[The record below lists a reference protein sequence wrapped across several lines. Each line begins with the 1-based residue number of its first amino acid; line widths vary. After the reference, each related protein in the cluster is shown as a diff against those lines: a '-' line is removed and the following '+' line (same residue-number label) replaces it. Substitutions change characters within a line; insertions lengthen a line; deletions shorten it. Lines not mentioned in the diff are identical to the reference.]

1 MTRKIVTGKTGF
13 DQSFP
18 EKLSG
23 ARARIFGK
31 QVRRKVCSLI
41 AGFLLVSAPVFAS
54 ELSAAT
60 HGQYSASFEKA
71 DISEFAN
78 TVSATLN
85 KSIILDPAVR
95 GSVTVRSYD
104 KLTAE
109 QYYQLFLNV
118 LEVHGFAVIEQ
129 DNNVLKI
136 VQDKNAKMSAIQ
148 VADSQHPGE
157 GDEFVTWVLP
167 VQNVPVRELSPLLR
181 QLNDTAGNVVH
192 YDPSNILLLT
202 GRAANVKRLVEIVRR
217 VDMVGN
223 RNFSVIQLEYASA
236 SEMQRILTSLLQE
249 KGGKGG
255 ASQVTVVADDRGN
268 RLIVAGQARQL
279 QKVNRIVYQLDAE
292 QESSGNTRVFY
303 LRYAKAAD
311 LKEVMEGVGQTVQA
325 EKDNGKSTRR
335 NDQKFSINVH
345 EQTNALVVTAQPDM
359 MKSLEGV
366 IKQLDIRRAQVLVEA
381 IIVEVTDGD
390 GINLSFQ
397 LANANGS
404 SLMQFNDG
412 RTVPI
417 GQIMAGLKDAEDTP
431 GSTVIID
438 GNTTI
443 NPDQPGDYGKL
454 YDALA
459 GVSGA
464 AFSITSGDWTALL
477 QAVTTSSK
485 SNVLATPS
493 LMTLDN
499 EEASF
504 IVGDEVP
511 VITGAA
517 SGSNNDN
524 PFQTVDRKEVGVKM
538 TVTPQINEGDSVKL
552 AITQEVSGVN
562 GTTSVDV
569 TFSKREVK
577 TSVLARSGDT
587 IVIGGLLDE
596 DVQESVSKVPLLG
609 DIPFIGALF
618 RSTSSEVKK
627 RNLMVFLR
635 PTIIRDDNILTSI
648 SGKKYSYMR
657 ARQLDRRDQG
667 VELMPNARTPVLP
680 EYPSNSDLMNRARQK
695 LDEAEQKEAE
705 QKEAEQK
712 EAEQKEAEQE
722 KNVKEDDSSSEESPV
737 ASNQSEKNDAE
748 SGDNS

>member
-1 MTRKIVTGKTGF
+1 MSVRGKTGLLIL
-13 DQSFP
+13 FP
-18 EKLSG
+18 ESLSG
-23 ARARIFGK
+23 AMARK
-31 QVRRKVCSLI
+31 CVNQDVMRRLRRQICSVT
-41 AGFLLVSAPVFAS
+41 AGILLATTSFFAGQTSANFQ
-54 ELSAAT
+54 
-60 HGQYSASFEKA
+60 QYSASFEKA
-71 DISEFAN
+71 DIAEFAS

-85 KSIILDPAVR
+85 KTIILDPAVR

-104 KLTAE
+104 KLNAE

-129 DNNVLKI
+129 ENNVLKI
-136 VQDKNAKMSAIQ
+136 VQDKNAKMSAIAL
-148 VADSQHPGE
+148 ADRQKPGQ

-192 YDPSNILLLT
+192 YDPSNILLMT

-217 VDMVGN
+217 VDMAGN

-249 KGGKGG
+249 KGGKG
-255 ASQVTVVADDRGN
+255 STSRVTVVADDRSN
-268 RLIVAGQARQL
+268 RLIVAGQTRQL

-303 LRYAKAAD
+303 LRYAKAEE

-325 EKDNGKSTRR
+325 EKDSGKTVVR
-335 NDQKFSINVH
+335 NNQKFSINVH
-345 EQTNALVVTAQPDM
+345 EQTNALVVTAQPDI
-359 MKSLEGV
+359 MKSLESV

-381 IIVEVTDGD
+381 IIVEVADGD

-397 LANANGS
+397 LANANSGS
-404 SLMQFNDG
+404 MMQFNDG

-417 GQIMAGLKDAEDTP
+417 GQIMAGLKDAEDKP
-431 GSTVIID
+431 GSTVISEN
-438 GNTTI
+438 GNVTV
-443 NPDQPGDYGKL
+443 NPDQPGDYTKL

-477 QAVTTSSK
+477 QAVTSSTK

-499 EEASF
+499 EESSF

-511 VITGAA
+511 VITGSA
-517 SGSNNDN
+517 SSSNNDN
-524 PFQTVDRKEVGVKM
+524 PFQTVERKEVGVKM
-538 TVTPQINEGDSVKL
+538 TVKPQINEGDSVML
-552 AITQEVSGVN
+552 DITQEVSGVN

-577 TSVLARSGDT
+577 TSIMARSGDT

-609 DIPFIGALF
+609 DIPYIGALF

-667 VELMPNARTPVLP
+667 VELMPDARTPVLP

-695 LDEAEQKEAE
+695 LDEADQKE
-705 QKEAEQK
+705 KEK
-712 EAEQKEAEQE
+712 E
-722 KNVKEDDSSSEESPV
+722 KNDKKDDDKV
-737 ASNQSEKNDAE
+737 ASKQSEKSDAE

>member
-1 MTRKIVTGKTGF
+1 MIVTGKTGF

-18 EKLSG
+18 ATLNG
-23 ARARIFGK
+23 ARARTFGK

-41 AGFLLVSAPVFAS
+41 AGLLLASTPVLANEPSA
-54 ELSAAT
+54 L
-60 HGQYSASFEKA
+60 HGEFSASFEKA
-71 DISEFAN
+71 DISEFAG

-85 KSIILDPAVR
+85 KTIILDPAVR

-129 DNNVLKI
+129 DDKVLKI

-148 VADSQHPGE
+148 VADQQHPGQ
-157 GDEFVTWVLP
+157 GDEFVTWVLS

-223 RNFSVIQLEYASA
+223 RDFSVIQLEYASA

-249 KGGKGG
+249 KGGKGS
-255 ASQVTVVADDRGN
+255 ASQVTVVADDRSN

-325 EKDNGKSTRR
+325 EKDSGKAVRR

-431 GSTVIID
+431 GSTVIVD

-443 NPDQPGDYGKL
+443 NPDQPGDYTNL
-454 YDALA
+454 YNALA

-499 EEASF
+499 EESSF

-511 VITGAA
+511 VITGSA

-538 TVTPQINEGDSVKL
+538 TVKPQINEGDSVKL
-552 AITQEVSGVN
+552 DITQEVSGVN
-562 GTTSVDV
+562 GRTSVDV

-609 DIPFIGALF
+609 DIPYIGALF

-667 VELMPNARTPVLP
+667 VELMPKAKTPVLP

-695 LDEAEQKEAE
+695 MEDAEQIEN
-705 QKEAEQK
+705 
-712 EAEQKEAEQE
+712 E
-722 KNVKEDDSSSEESPV
+722 KSTKEDDSSSEESPV

>member
-1 MTRKIVTGKTGF
+1 MSVRGKTGIL
-13 DQSFP
+13 SLLP
-18 EKLSG
+18 ELFNG
-23 ARARIFGK
+23 AIARK
-31 QVRRKVCSLI
+31 CVNQNVVRRLRRQVCSLMTV
-41 AGFLLVSAPVFAS
+41 FLLVSTSVFAS
-54 ELSAAT
+54 QASADY
-60 HGQYSASFEKA
+60 QRYSASFEKA
-71 DISEFAN
+71 DIAEFAS

-85 KSIILDPAVR
+85 KTIILDPAVR
-95 GSVTVRSYD
+95 GSVTIRSYD
-104 KLTAE
+104 KLNAE

-129 DNNVLKI
+129 ENNVLKI
-136 VQDKNAKMSAIQ
+136 VQDKNAKMSSIAL
-148 VADSQHPGE
+148 ADRQNPGQ

-192 YDPSNILLLT
+192 YDPSNILLMT

-217 VDMVGN
+217 VDMAGN

-249 KGGKGG
+249 KGGKGS
-255 ASQVTVVADDRGN
+255 ASQVTVVADDRSN

-303 LRYAKAAD
+303 LRYAKAEE

-325 EKDNGKSTRR
+325 EKDSGKTVVR
-335 NDQKFSINVH
+335 NNQKFSINVH
-345 EQTNALVVTAQPDM
+345 EQTNALVVTAQPDI
-359 MKSLEGV
+359 MKSLESV

-381 IIVEVTDGD
+381 IIVEVADGD

-397 LANANGS
+397 LANANSGS
-404 SLMQFNDG
+404 MMQFNDG

-417 GQIMAGLKDAEDTP
+417 GQIMAGLKDAEDVP
-431 GSTVIID
+431 GSTVISDD
-438 GNTTI
+438 GTTI
-443 NPDQPGDYGKL
+443 NPDQPGDYTKL

-477 QAVTTSSK
+477 QAVTSSTK

-499 EEASF
+499 EESSF

-511 VITGAA
+511 VITGSA
-517 SGSNNDN
+517 SSSNNDN
-524 PFQTVDRKEVGVKM
+524 PFQTVERKEVGVKM
-538 TVTPQINEGDSVKL
+538 TVKPQINEGDSVML

-577 TSVLARSGDT
+577 TSIMARSGDT

-609 DIPFIGALF
+609 DIPYLGALF

-667 VELMPNARTPVLP
+667 VQLMPDARTPVLP

-695 LDEAEQKEAE
+695 LDAADQKE
-705 QKEAEQK
+705 KEK
-712 EAEQKEAEQE
+712 E
-722 KNVKEDDSSSEESPV
+722 KNDSKDDDKV
-737 ASNQSEKNDAE
+737 ASKQSEKNDAE

>member
-1 MTRKIVTGKTGF
+1 MIVTGKTGF
-13 DQSFP
+13 DQSSP
-18 EKLSG
+18 ELIRRPQAPS
-23 ARARIFGK
+23 FGK
-31 QVRRKVCSLI
+31 QLKRKFCSLM
-41 AGFLLVSAPVFAS
+41 AGLLLVSAPVFAS
-54 ELSAAT
+54 E
-60 HGQYSASFEKA
+60 YSASFEKA

-85 KSIILDPAVR
+85 KTIILDPAVR
-95 GSVTVRSYD
+95 GSITVRSYD
-104 KLTAE
+104 KLSSE

-129 DNNVLKI
+129 DKNVLKI

-148 VADSQHPGE
+148 VADSKNPGE

-249 KGGKGG
+249 KGGKGS
-255 ASQVTVVADDRGN
+255 ASQVTVVADDRSN

-325 EKDNGKSTRR
+325 EKDSGKAVRR

-359 MKSLEGV
+359 MKSLESV

-397 LANANGS
+397 LADANGS
-404 SLMQFNDG
+404 SMMQFNDG

-417 GQIMAGLKDAEDTP
+417 GQIMAGLRDAEGKP
-431 GSTVIID
+431 GSTIISEN
-438 GNTTI
+438 GGTTI
-443 NPDQPGDYGKL
+443 NPDQPGDYTAL
-454 YDALA
+454 YDALS

-499 EEASF
+499 EESSF

-511 VITGAA
+511 VITGSA

-538 TVTPQINEGDSVKL
+538 TVKPQINEGDSVKL
-552 AITQEVSGVN
+552 DITQEVSGVN

-609 DIPFIGALF
+609 DIPYIGALF

-667 VELMPNARTPVLP
+667 VELMPDAKTPVLP

-695 LDEAEQKEAE
+695 MDEAEQKE
-705 QKEAEQK
+705 KEK
-712 EAEQKEAEQE
+712 EKSA
-722 KNVKEDDSSSEESPV
+722 KEDDKV
-737 ASNQSEKNDAE
+737 ASKQSEKNDAE

>member
-1 MTRKIVTGKTGF
+1 MSVRGKTGLLVLL
-13 DQSFP
+13 P
-18 EKLSG
+18 ELLSG
-23 ARARIFGK
+23 AIARK
-31 QVRRKVCSLI
+31 CVNQNAVRRLRRQICSMM
-41 AGFLLVSAPVFAS
+41 AGLLLVSAFAFAS
-54 ELSAAT
+54 QASADY
-60 HGQYSASFEKA
+60 QRYSASFEKA
-71 DISEFAN
+71 DIAEFAS

-85 KSIILDPAVR
+85 KTIILDPAVR

-104 KLTAE
+104 KLNAE

-129 DNNVLKI
+129 ENNVLKI
-136 VQDKNAKMSAIQ
+136 VQDKNAKMSSIAL
-148 VADSQHPGE
+148 ADRQNTGQ

-217 VDMVGN
+217 VDMTGN

-255 ASQVTVVADDRGN
+255 ASQVTVVADDRSN

-303 LRYAKAAD
+303 LRYAKAEE

-325 EKDNGKSTRR
+325 EKDSGKTVVR
-335 NDQKFSINVH
+335 NNQKFSINVH
-345 EQTNALVVTAQPDM
+345 EQTNALVVTAQPDI
-359 MKSLEGV
+359 MKSLESV

-381 IIVEVTDGD
+381 IIVEVADGD

-397 LANANGS
+397 LANANNGS
-404 SLMQFNDG
+404 MMQFNDG

-417 GQIMAGLKDAEDTP
+417 GEIMAGLKEAEDVP
-431 GSTVIID
+431 GSTVI
-438 GNTTI
+438 GENGTTI
-443 NPDQPGDYGKL
+443 NPDQPGDYTRL

-477 QAVTTSSK
+477 QAVTSSTK

-499 EEASF
+499 EESSF

-511 VITGAA
+511 VITGSA
-517 SGSNNDN
+517 SSSNNDN
-524 PFQTVDRKEVGVKM
+524 PFQTVERKEVGVKM
-538 TVTPQINEGDSVKL
+538 TVKPQINEGDSVML
-552 AITQEVSGVN
+552 DITQEVSGVN

-577 TSVLARSGDT
+577 TSIMARSGDT

-609 DIPFIGALF
+609 DIPYLGALF

-667 VELMPNARTPVLP
+667 VELMPDARTPVLP

-695 LDEAEQKEAE
+695 LDEADRKE
-705 QKEAEQK
+705 KEK
-712 EAEQKEAEQE
+712 E
-722 KNVKEDDSSSEESPV
+722 KNDREDDDKV
-737 ASNQSEKNDAE
+737 ASKQSEKNDAE

>member
-1 MTRKIVTGKTGF
+1 MTV
-13 DQSFP
+13 
-18 EKLSG
+18 
-23 ARARIFGK
+23 
-31 QVRRKVCSLI
+31 
-41 AGFLLVSAPVFAS
+41 FLLVSTSVFAS
-54 ELSAAT
+54 QASADY
-60 HGQYSASFEKA
+60 QRYSASFEKA
-71 DISEFAN
+71 DIAEFAS

-85 KSIILDPAVR
+85 KTIILDPAVR
-95 GSVTVRSYD
+95 GSVTIRSYD
-104 KLTAE
+104 KLNAE

-129 DNNVLKI
+129 ENNVLKI
-136 VQDKNAKMSAIQ
+136 VQDKNAKMSSIAL
-148 VADSQHPGE
+148 ADRQNPGQ

-192 YDPSNILLLT
+192 YDPSNILLMT

-217 VDMVGN
+217 VDMAGN

-249 KGGKGG
+249 KGGKGS
-255 ASQVTVVADDRGN
+255 ASQVTVVADDRSN

-303 LRYAKAAD
+303 LRYAKAEE

-325 EKDNGKSTRR
+325 EKDSGKTVVR
-335 NDQKFSINVH
+335 NNQKFSINVH
-345 EQTNALVVTAQPDM
+345 EQTNALVVTAQPDI
-359 MKSLEGV
+359 MKSLESV

-381 IIVEVTDGD
+381 IIVEVADGD

-397 LANANGS
+397 LANANSGS
-404 SLMQFNDG
+404 MMQFNDG

-417 GQIMAGLKDAEDTP
+417 GQIMAGLKDAEDVP
-431 GSTVIID
+431 GSTVISDD
-438 GNTTI
+438 GTTI
-443 NPDQPGDYGKL
+443 NPDQPGDYTKL

-477 QAVTTSSK
+477 QAVTSSTK

-499 EEASF
+499 EESSF

-511 VITGAA
+511 VITGSA
-517 SGSNNDN
+517 SSSNNDN
-524 PFQTVDRKEVGVKM
+524 PFQTVERKEVGVKM
-538 TVTPQINEGDSVKL
+538 TVKPQINEGDSVML

-577 TSVLARSGDT
+577 TSIMARSGDT

-609 DIPFIGALF
+609 DIPYLGALF

-667 VELMPNARTPVLP
+667 VQLMPDARTPVLP

-695 LDEAEQKEAE
+695 LDAADQKE
-705 QKEAEQK
+705 KEK
-712 EAEQKEAEQE
+712 E
-722 KNVKEDDSSSEESPV
+722 KNDSKDDDKV
-737 ASNQSEKNDAE
+737 ASKQSEKNDAE

>member
-1 MTRKIVTGKTGF
+1 MSVRGKTGLLIL
-13 DQSFP
+13 FP
-18 EKLSG
+18 ESLSG
-23 ARARIFGK
+23 AMARK
-31 QVRRKVCSLI
+31 CVNQDVMRRLRRQICSVI
-41 AGFLLVSAPVFAS
+41 AGILLATTSFFAGQTSANFQ
-54 ELSAAT
+54 
-60 HGQYSASFEKA
+60 QYSASFEKA
-71 DISEFAN
+71 DIAEFAS

-104 KLTAE
+104 KLNAE

-129 DNNVLKI
+129 ENNVLKI
-136 VQDKNAKMSAIQ
+136 VQDKNAKMSAIAL
-148 VADSQHPGE
+148 ADRQNPGQ

-192 YDPSNILLLT
+192 YDPSNILLMT

-249 KGGKGG
+249 KGGKG
-255 ASQVTVVADDRGN
+255 STSRVTVVADDRSN
-268 RLIVAGQARQL
+268 RLIVAGQTRQL

-303 LRYAKAAD
+303 LRYAKAEE

-325 EKDNGKSTRR
+325 EKDSGKTVVR
-335 NDQKFSINVH
+335 NNQKFSINVH
-345 EQTNALVVTAQPDM
+345 EQTNALVVTAQPDI
-359 MKSLEGV
+359 MKSLESV

-381 IIVEVTDGD
+381 IIVEVADGD

-397 LANANGS
+397 LANANSGS
-404 SLMQFNDG
+404 MMQFNDG

-417 GQIMAGLKDAEDTP
+417 GQIMAGLKDAEDKP
-431 GSTVIID
+431 GSTVISEN
-438 GNTTI
+438 GNVTV
-443 NPDQPGDYGKL
+443 NPDQPGDYTKL

-477 QAVTTSSK
+477 QAVTSSTK

-499 EEASF
+499 EESSF

-511 VITGAA
+511 VITGSA
-517 SGSNNDN
+517 SSSNNDN
-524 PFQTVDRKEVGVKM
+524 PFQTVERKEVGVKM
-538 TVTPQINEGDSVKL
+538 TVKPQINEGDSVML
-552 AITQEVSGVN
+552 DITQEVSGVN

-577 TSVLARSGDT
+577 TSIMARSGDT

-609 DIPFIGALF
+609 DIPYIGALF

-667 VELMPNARTPVLP
+667 VELMPDARTPVLP

-695 LDEAEQKEAE
+695 LDEADQKE
-705 QKEAEQK
+705 KEK
-712 EAEQKEAEQE
+712 E
-722 KNVKEDDSSSEESPV
+722 KNDKKDDDKV
-737 ASNQSEKNDAE
+737 ASKQSEKSDAE